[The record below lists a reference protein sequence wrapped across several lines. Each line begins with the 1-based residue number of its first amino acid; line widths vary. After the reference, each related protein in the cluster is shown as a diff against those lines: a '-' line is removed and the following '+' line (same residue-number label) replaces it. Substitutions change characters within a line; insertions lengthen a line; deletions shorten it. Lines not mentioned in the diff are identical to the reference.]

1 MTHRP
6 ATFATLLGLTRAA
19 SAVGDFWIQDDF
31 CAWVKGASDDH
42 PVTYVNPATEEL
54 NGDLDD
60 DEDIVCTVH
69 GPNTDEDQEDD
80 PEGRADLEEQFAAA
94 VRE

>member
-1 MTHRP
+1 MTSGSTSWCRARTRTNAP
-6 ATFATLLGLTRAA
+6 ATPGCPPYSVTCLYRA
-19 SAVGDFWIQDDF
+19 
-31 CAWVKGASDDH
+31 
-42 PVTYVNPATEEL
+42 L

-80 PEGRADLEEQFAAA
+80 PEGGADLEVQYADA

>member
-1 MTHRP
+1 MPDQSTRTALERFPVGGLRSSWP
-6 ATFATLLGLTRAA
+6 A
-19 SAVGDFWIQDDF
+19 
-31 CAWVKGASDDH
+31 
-42 PVTYVNPATEEL
+42 
-54 NGDLDD
+54 

-80 PEGRADLEEQFAAA
+80 PEGRADLEEQYADA

>member
-1 MTHRP
+1 MHRYQVDVPIHHATDQQRRGLHVFTGYAFVP
-6 ATFATLLGLTRAA
+6 AYSISCLFRAL
-19 SAVGDFWIQDDF
+19 SG
-31 CAWVKGASDDH
+31 G
-42 PVTYVNPATEEL
+42 
-54 NGDLDD
+54 LDD

-69 GPNTDEDQEDD
+69 GPNTDEDQDDD